1 MFFSVWSKAEGF
13 KQIYLIMLDNN
24 LYVNRLSKKQ
34 KKKRKQQKQMAE
46 DLAEEVESLNLN
58 G

>member
-1 MFFSVWSKAEGF
+1 
-13 KQIYLIMLDNN
+13 MLDNN